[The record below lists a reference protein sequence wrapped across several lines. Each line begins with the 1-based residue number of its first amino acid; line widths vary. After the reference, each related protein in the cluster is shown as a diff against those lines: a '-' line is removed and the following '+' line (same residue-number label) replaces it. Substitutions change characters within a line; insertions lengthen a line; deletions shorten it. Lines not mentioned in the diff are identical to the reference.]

1 MSKQN
6 AQQAEATESEERLVP
21 APDEKVE
28 EAGIFFA
35 YHERQL
41 ECFRQSLEAEGEGA
55 YDRWGLAMFHSLP
68 DEDIE
73 AQRVALKWGN
83 RDALDHFNAGCLSA
97 SREEYGKAATAF
109 AKAVELDPALSDA
122 AYNHALALEKAG
134 RADPARRAWQA
145 YVEKYPESG
154 EVGEVN
160 QHLTEPAEA

>member
-1 MSKQN
+1 MSKQD
-6 AQQAEATESEERLVP
+6 AQQAEAAKSEEREKP
-21 APDEKVE
+21 TPDEKVE
-28 EAGIFFA
+28 DADIFFA

-134 RADPARRAWQA
+134 RTDPARKAWQTFLK
-145 YVEKYPESG
+145 EYPDSD
-154 EVGEVN
+154 EVREVN